1 MSVLKALTRSSFSL
15 FNYSVDC
22 FLVFSF
28 ICASLTSFL
37 SRGWIANCYLPVLCW
52 QKTHPRVGGEAAGC
66 RLSRSERR
74 RGAGRAGPGRAGST
88 SETTAPSSAR
98 AESENKLQAAL
109 PPPPLLGFP
118 SSHMSFLFC
127 FPPCRPAAFR
137 IRGTARNR
145 RAGRRRTG
153 IPAPRCALGPR
164 PAPAVK
170 LSRFSPRLPHA
181 GC

>member
-74 RGAGRAGPGRAGST
+74 RGAGRAAPAPPPRLPLPAAPGLKVKINSRLRSPRP
-88 SETTAPSSAR
+88 PSSAFPPRTCSFSFVFRPAGRLRSGSAGPPGIAAPGEGGPGSRRR
-98 AESENKLQAAL
+98 AVPSARG
-109 PPPPLLGFP
+109 PPPL
-118 SSHMSFLFC
+118 
-127 FPPCRPAAFR
+127 
-137 IRGTARNR
+137 
-145 RAGRRRTG
+145 
-153 IPAPRCALGPR
+153 
-164 PAPAVK
+164 
-170 LSRFSPRLPHA
+170 
-181 GC
+181 